1 MEVFAPESAINAL
14 KEIIAENQDKPNSVR
29 VYFAGFGCSG
39 PSFALALDKEVE
51 GADVSCDLEGIHFIM
66 DQDEFLT
73 YGNVIIQEVPNQGFV
88 VLVENMPSGG
98 GGGCSGCSGGCGC

>member
-1 MEVFAPESAINAL
+1 M
-14 KEIIAENQDKPNSVR
+14 R

-51 GADVSCDLEGIHFIM
+51 GADVYCDLEGIHFIM

-73 YGNVIIQEVPNQGFV
+73 YGNVIIQEVPNKETCSFHEKICLLVEAAV
-88 VLVENMPSGG
+88 VLVVQGD
-98 GGGCSGCSGGCGC
+98 

>member
-1 MEVFAPESAINAL
+1 
-14 KEIIAENQDKPNSVR
+14 
-29 VYFAGFGCSG
+29 
-39 PSFALALDKEVE
+39 
-51 GADVSCDLEGIHFIM
+51 M